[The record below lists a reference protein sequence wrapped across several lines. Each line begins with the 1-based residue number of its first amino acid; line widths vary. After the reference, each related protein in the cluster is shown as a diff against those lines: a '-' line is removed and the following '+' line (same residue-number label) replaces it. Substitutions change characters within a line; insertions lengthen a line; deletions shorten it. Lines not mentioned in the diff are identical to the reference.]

1 MKIDE
6 ALSGQLATAQVAL
19 ICWLD
24 ADGGAHFVGSGTD
37 QPLSRLKVI
46 GLLESSK
53 MMIQQQ
59 ILEASQAA
67 ASAAEDGS
75 AQ

>member
-1 MKIDE
+1 MQIDE

-24 ADGGAHFVGSGTD
+24 AEGGAHFVGSGTE

-59 ILEASQAA
+59 ILEASQAVTGA
-67 ASAAEDGS
+67 VEDGP